1 MMELVGK
8 TNEEKIWNYLSSI
21 IDNKYGVAGLM
32 GNIYF
37 TSLLDPQH
45 VETSFLQ
52 KYKLTKKEYTA
63 NADKFPFLFN
73 RDEAGYGLAN
83 WSFWR
88 KKEELRNYA
97 SLRNKSVGDLKLQL
111 EFLTMELQDDYPQ
124 VWETICNVENIRE
137 VSDKILKDYMGK
149 TGKAIQ
155 DKCYKHG
162 EYYYENFAIDFKA
175 ILQEGKDQVI
185 KTLQESKFAPYFLNR
200 VSPYVA
206 SPNNGEDI
214 FYIPWDNKNWS
225 CVLRYP
231 NLDIAIK
238 IAELAIEADENE
250 QVLFGEKTKWKK
262 TYLRGLMDA
271 HYNPKKINKECY
283 TTDLDFVIDN
293 IRAIGYMK
301 RIPSFQVLSVGD
313 IKDIRKT
320 LIKEGFEIYTSY
332 NYIRTPDNL
341 LPGDILVNE
350 NDKLITINLCLGKNY
365 YGEE

>member
-1 MMELVGK
+1 MELVGK

-52 KYKLTKKEYTA
+52 KYKLTKREYTA

-111 EFLTMELQDDYPQ
+111 EFLTMELQDDYPK
-124 VWETICNVENIRE
+124 VWETICNVENIKE

-155 DKCYKHG
+155 DKCQKHG
-162 EYYYENFAIDFKA
+162 EYYYENFAIDF
-175 ILQEGKDQVI
+175 
-185 KTLQESKFAPYFLNR
+185 
-200 VSPYVA
+200 
-206 SPNNGEDI
+206 NGENI